1 MRVCKHVGHQAPG
14 GVSPQGKEKKEKKRK
29 LMRISDIYFL
39 MPMQACGEDLSK
51 FSDCSFDAVVVSL
64 VLCTVQDVKATV
76 KEIRR

>member
-1 MRVCKHVGHQAPG
+1 
-14 GVSPQGKEKKEKKRK
+14 
-29 LMRISDIYFL
+29 
-39 MPMQACGEDLSK
+39 MQACGEDLSK